1 MSDLLR
7 SSRMGW
13 RACVAFAAVVAALS
27 ACSGGV
33 PTYAPDYERPSRE
46 LTPTFEGAPV
56 LPPPDL
62 TDDGPGSL
70 VRVEPVSGN
79 ASFDNSNST
88 AVRIVYRSTSGAA
101 GTPTEVSGLVAVPP
115 GQPPAGGWP
124 VVSFGHEM
132 IGVQPKCAPS
142 LVGDFLGYAG
152 QMTTFLNRGYVVVLS
167 DFQGLGI
174 EGQPHSV
181 VDSAAL
187 GNNMIDAARAARR
200 VLPSAGTRWAAFGV
214 GEGGLAA
221 WAAAERAPTYG
232 AGLEMVGS
240 VAVSPYADLTPL
252 VDAAAAGT
260 LAPGEQSRLYMLAL
274 QSLANTSPGFDLD
287 AYRTGLATE
296 RWATVTDC
304 APRNPNE
311 ALRLLTEIP
320 RDDFRPR
327 DAGATDDL
335 RRRLGDAAVPTGPP
349 APGSVP
355 VLVIYGTDDAVVP
368 AAGID
373 RAVVRAC
380 AEGDPVE
387 VMRRIGDSKP
397 VNDQVIGSALSW
409 LLARFDG
416 QQLGDVCVGAT

>member
-1 MSDLLR
+1 MR
-7 SSRMGW
+7 NGSRW
-13 RACVAFAAVVAALS
+13 RACLAFAAVTAALS
-27 ACSGGV
+27 GCSGGV
-33 PTYAPDYERPSRE
+33 PAYTPGYERPSRE
-46 LTPTFEGAPV
+46 LTPSYEGAPV

-79 ASFDNSNST
+79 ESFDDSNST
-88 AVRIVYRSTSGAA
+88 AVRIVYRSTSGTGA
-101 GTPTEVSGLVAVPP
+101 TPTEVSGLVAVPP
-115 GQPPAGGWP
+115 GEPPAGGWP
-124 VVSFGHEM
+124 IVSFGHEM

-142 LVGDFLGYAG
+142 LAGDFLGYAG

-174 EGQPHSV
+174 EGEPHSV
-181 VDSAAL
+181 VDAASL

-200 VLPSAGTRWAAFGV
+200 VLPTTGTRWAAFGV

-232 AGLEMVGS
+232 SGMEMVGAVS
-240 VAVSPYADLTPL
+240 VSPYADLTPL

-260 LAPGEQSRLYMLAL
+260 LNPGEQSRLYMLAL

-287 AYRTGLATE
+287 AYRTGLAAE
-296 RWATVTDC
+296 RWTTVIDC

-311 ALRLLTEIP
+311 ALRQLNEIP
-320 RDDFRPR
+320 REDFRPR
-327 DAGATDDL
+327 DPTATDDL
-335 RRRLGDAAVPTGPP
+335 RRRMAEAALPGDPP
-349 APGSVP
+349 APGPVP

-373 RAVVRAC
+373 RAVVTAC
-380 AEGDPVE
+380 AEGGRIE
-387 VMRRIGDSKP
+387 VMRRIGDAKP
-397 VNDQVIGSALSW
+397 INDQVIGGALSW